1 MTSDAR
7 FVIISGQESLSDLH
21 EMLLD
26 VDRHLKLSRFALVTL
41 LRRYLEDH
49 ISAEGVVD
57 LMEALEMN
65 ERVNVD
71 TPRDVGI
78 NDVLFELANPEI
90 NGDLTKAKAL
100 SLIKTLSSKG
110 DGG

>member
-7 FVIISGQESLSDLH
+7 FVAISGQENLSDLH

-26 VDRHLKLSRFALVTL
+26 AERLLKLSRSALIAL
-41 LRRYLEDH
+41 LRRYLDDH
-49 ISAEGVVD
+49 ISAESLVD
-57 LMEALEMN
+57 LAEALEMN
-65 ERVNVD
+65 DRVNVD
-71 TPRDVGI
+71 EPKDVGI

-100 SLIKTLSSKG
+100 SLVNSLVTV
-110 DGG
+110 